1 MILKKI
7 MLLAS
12 LIAIIL
18 NSFSQPVPS
27 TDEKFP
33 YLGTFGKNSLKEWGD
48 DDFVQTFFFVIPL
61 SEKNPIYI
69 RIYDPE
75 NSGTND
81 ELHGPA
87 FNTKTKYT
95 VYGGKGAHSDPAA
108 KSIDPKG
115 NFKSGIQLA
124 TRTFGNEPEHDNK
137 WITLGPFNPSEGEID
152 QNLSPNSYIF
162 KIVIEGLEGDDGN
175 LYRMFL
181 SSKSTENKPV
191 EGGNAFAYEYSFR
204 LADAKT
210 SVGHVYPFID
220 SRTTAVIINIFDYDD
235 DGVIRAI
242 TVAKKG
248 VGEKSSGNN
257 EWKINKQP
265 IVQEE
270 LNTSM
275 DIQFIKLKDSNN
287 NNIVV
292 HIQNQYGENMPFYA
306 SPIGGVPKY
315 KYKIKV
321 KTGN

>member
-1 MILKKI
+1 MKLKKI
-7 MLLAS
+7 AVT
-12 LIAIIL
+12 IL
-18 NSFSQPVPS
+18 FLTIVINSFSQPVPS

-48 DDFVQTFFFVIPL
+48 DDFVQTFFFSIPL

-75 NSGTND
+75 TSGTND

-87 FNTKTKYT
+87 FNTKTRFS
-95 VYGGKGAHSDPAA
+95 VYGGKGAHTDPAA
-108 KSIDPKG
+108 KNIDPLG
-115 NFKSGIQLA
+115 NFKSGIQL
-124 TRTFGNEPEHDNK
+124 TTKTFSNEAEYDNK
-137 WITLGPFNPSEGEID
+137 WVTLGPFNPTEGEID
-152 QNLSPNSYIF
+152 PTFNQYIF

-175 LYRMFL
+175 LYRMYL
-181 SSKSTENKPV
+181 SSKSNENKDV

-204 LADAKT
+204 LADTKT
-210 SVGHVYPFID
+210 SVGHVYPFIAAD
-220 SRTTAVIINIFDYDD
+220 VTKVTINIFDYDD

-248 VGEKSSGNN
+248 TGEKSSGNN
-257 EWKINKQP
+257 QWKANIQE
-265 IVQEE
+265 IVKEE

-292 HIQNQYGENMPFYA
+292 YIQNQRGENMPFFA

>member
-1 MILKKI
+1 MTKRIYLI
-7 MLLAS
+7 VTLLA
-12 LIAIIL
+12 IFFH
-18 NSFSQPVPS
+18 SFAQPVPS

-33 YLGTFGKNSLKEWGD
+33 YLGTFGKSSAKEWGD
-48 DDFVQTFFFVIPL
+48 DDFVQSFFFVIPI

-75 NSGTND
+75 SSGTND
-81 ELHGPA
+81 ELHGAA
-87 FNTKTKYT
+87 FNTKTKFT
-95 VYGGKGAHSDPAA
+95 VYGGKGAHSDPAN
-108 KSIDPKG
+108 KDTDPKG
-115 NFKSGIQLA
+115 NYKAGIQLA
-124 TRTFGNEPEHDNK
+124 TKTFGNEANLDNT
-137 WITLGPFNPSEGEID
+137 WVTLGPFNPSEGEID
-152 QNLSPNSYIF
+152 PTFNASYIF
-162 KIVIEGLEGDDGN
+162 KIVIEGTEGDDGN
-175 LYRMFL
+175 LYRMYL
-181 SSKSTENKPV
+181 SSKPNENKDV

-204 LADAKT
+204 LADTKS

-220 SRTTAVIINIFDYDD
+220 SKTTAVVINVFDYDD

-257 EWKINKQP
+257 EWKKNKQE

-292 HIQNQYGENMPFYA
+292 YIQNQRGENLPFYA

>member
-1 MILKKI
+1 MKLNRLIL
-7 MLLAS
+7 ML
-12 LIAIIL
+12 IL
-18 NSFSQPVPS
+18 TSIFSNSYSQSVPS

-87 FNTKTKYT
+87 FNTKTKFS
-95 VYGGKGAHSDPAA
+95 VYGGKGAHTDPAA
-108 KSIDPKG
+108 KKIDPAG
-115 NFKSGIQLA
+115 NFKSGIQLT
-124 TRTFGNEPEHDNK
+124 TRTFSNEAEYDNN
-137 WITLGPFNPSEGEID
+137 WVTLGPFNPTEGEID
-152 QNLSPNSYIF
+152 PTFNQYVF

-181 SSKSTENKPV
+181 SSKPNENKNV

-204 LADAKT
+204 LSDSKT

-220 SRTTAVIINIFDYDD
+220 AKVTAIEINIFDYDD
-235 DGVIRAI
+235 DGVIRVI
-242 TVAKKG
+242 SVAKKG
-248 VGEKSSGNN
+248 TGDKSSTNN
-257 EWKINKQP
+257 VWKKHKYEIEK
-265 IVQEE
+265 EE

-292 HIQNQYGENMPFYA
+292 YIQNQYGENLPFFA

-321 KTGN
+321 KTN

>member
-1 MILKKI
+1 MIRNRLI
-7 MLLAS
+7 LVLL
-12 LIAIIL
+12 LTGIL
-18 NSFSQPVPS
+18 SNSYSQSVPS

-33 YLGTFGKNSLKEWGD
+33 YLGTFGKSSLKEWGD

-87 FNTKTKYT
+87 FNTKTKFS
-95 VYGGKGAHSDPAA
+95 VYGGKGAHTDPAA

-124 TRTFGNEPEHDNK
+124 TKTFSNEAEYDNN
-137 WITLGPFNPSEGEID
+137 WVTLGPFNPTEGEID
-152 QNLSPNSYIF
+152 PTFNQYVF

-181 SSKSTENKPV
+181 SSKPNENKNV

-204 LADAKT
+204 LSDSKT

-220 SRTTAVIINIFDYDD
+220 AKVTAIEINIFDYDD
-235 DGVIRAI
+235 DGVIRVI
-242 TVAKKG
+242 SVAKKG
-248 VGEKSSGNN
+248 TGDKSSTNN
-257 EWKINKQP
+257 VWKKHKYEIEK
-265 IVQEE
+265 EE

-292 HIQNQYGENMPFYA
+292 YIQNQYGENLPFFA

-321 KTGN
+321 KTN